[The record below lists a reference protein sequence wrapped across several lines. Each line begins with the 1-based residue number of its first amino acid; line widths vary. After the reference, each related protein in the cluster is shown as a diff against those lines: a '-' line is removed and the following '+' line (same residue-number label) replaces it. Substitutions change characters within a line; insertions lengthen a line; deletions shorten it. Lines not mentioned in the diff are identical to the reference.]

1 MIGMGLEWDEWCE
14 WLENDMNECGMM
26 RMRLEWDGCQRMT
39 GKWYEWVWND
49 GNEARMSWII

>member
-1 MIGMGLEWDEWCE
+1 MDARE

-26 RMRLEWDGCQRMT
+26 RMVLEWDGCHRMT

-49 GNEARMSWII
+49 RNDTRMSEMTPKWVI